1 MVQIRN
7 QSPYA
12 HTHAHTQECETF
24 TPVAR
29 LTFGGR
35 IHSAGR
41 AGSVWRR
48 KMRSTSDQNPAWEV
62 LQRAAVALVRSA
74 RPRAENQRIES
85 DFGVVPGWWG
95 MTSPV
100 YSALPQELLLEA
112 EPRRPDKNTPRLVNN
127 KENNRTRYYRSSD
140 RPLTHFCN
148 SRGWPRGSRWK
159 ESLPF
164 YQPSGG
170 ETAQRWKMVDC
181 ERHQMR
187 TWFSECE
194 IIKQSSLRVVE
205 FFEDTFHIH
214 VVVQMPSGWWAI
226 SSCY

>member
-1 MVQIRN
+1 MLVGLPSVAGFAELSLQNHLPGDAGHLAIGHCVGSVPAEKGN
-7 QSPYA
+7 GSDPKSEPL
-12 HTHAHTQECETF
+12 HPQECETF

-62 LQRAAVALVRSA
+62 LQRAAVALVRST

-112 EPRRPDKNTPRLVNN
+112 EPRRPDKKTPRLVNN
-127 KENNRTRYYRSSD
+127 KENNRTRDYSSSD
-140 RPLTHFCN
+140 RPLTHVCN

-181 ERHQMR
+181 ERHQTR
-187 TWFSECE
+187 T
-194 IIKQSSLRVVE
+194 
-205 FFEDTFHIH
+205 
-214 VVVQMPSGWWAI
+214 
-226 SSCY
+226 